1 MFFKHSY
8 VVSGIE
14 TEYAEGLVWKPW
26 CSWLCHREDLPLT
39 PLQCL
44 ITAPANIARPAV
56 ICVHR
61 SSGKLV
67 EQSGP
72 SENSMEQ
79 DAPQFTDEAEAG
91 GLGVLG
97 QLGIHREICVH
108 ITHICCMHVCV
119 CTRTYTHWTDEVCF
133 CLYTPTHGGMVD

>member
-8 VVSGIE
+8 VVSGID

-79 DAPQFTDEAEAG
+79 DAPQFTEEAEAG

-108 ITHICCMHVCV
+108 ITHTAACMCACAHAHIHTGLMRYVFV
-119 CTRTYTHWTDEVCF
+119 CTPPH
-133 CLYTPTHGGMVD
+133 MVEW